1 MSQQEKKIFSS
12 VHINRITVEFK
23 FLRVSLYYPFSSIL
37 IESQWNLNSF
47 VHSRNL
53 DRESILIESQW
64 NLNLAQKI
72 LLVGLIENI
81 NRITVEFKF

>member
-37 IESQWNLNSF
+37 IESQWNLNEMELVS
-47 VHSRNL
+47 VPICDLHINR
-53 DRESILIESQW
+53 IT
-64 NLNLAQKI
+64 LNTPLFLGYI
-72 LLVGLIENI
+72 FLNVNI
-81 NRITVEFKF
+81 NRITVEFK

>member
-37 IESQWNLNSF
+37 IESQWNLN
-47 VHSRNL
+47 
-53 DRESILIESQW
+53 
-64 NLNLAQKI
+64 LAQKI